1 MMTTETLS
9 TFETF
14 LAGHDEADWAKI
26 VRDLL
31 PSIHEVD
38 RNATE
43 IWFAFF
49 PLALL
54 RAFEQSDDPERLA
67 AQLLMQGRWL
77 LRDQIDTSH
86 AFLYGHRFWPE
97 VKRAVEEL
105 ASAADAPANLV
116 LASQIRETA
125 GRVAA
130 ALKVEQSLTIG
141 ITAVAFMTLRQV
153 GLAAFKAAP
162 GAVSIDKKHVRRS
175 PEDVVRERARDDRQ
189 GLFGFLRT
197 EDKRWTVV
205 WDEHDEER
213 RFKVLHLQEVASGA
227 ATDKRPWHELDTRC
241 TINEGPIPVQCRSAS
256 CGTCWVGV
264 LGGAEKLTEVAARE
278 RRKMP
283 EFGYLD
289 TDETRPLIRLSCQA
303 QATGA
308 LSIVIPPWNGVFGKY
323 LKRLEESGDTNAGT
337 NDNDAETNV
346 DDAETNGGDDARA
359 SEAGA

>member
-1 MMTTETLS
+1 MTTETLS

-14 LAGHDEADWAKI
+14 LGQHGEADWAKI
-26 VRDLL
+26 VSDLL

-49 PLALL
+49 PLALHK
-54 RAFEQSDDPERLA
+54 AFEQSDDPDALA
-67 AQLLMQGRWL
+67 QKLLMQGRWL
-77 LRDQIDTSH
+77 LKDQIDTSH

-105 ASAADAPANLV
+105 ASAPDAPPNLL

-130 ALKVEQSLTIG
+130 SSKVEQSLTLG
-141 ITAVAFMTLRQV
+141 ITAAAFMTLRQT

-162 GAVSIDKKHVRRS
+162 GEVSIDRAHSKRT
-175 PEDVVRERARDDRQ
+175 PDDILRERARDDRQ
-189 GLFGFLRT
+189 GLFGFLHT
-197 EDKRWTVV
+197 EDKRWTVA
-205 WDEHDEER
+205 WDERDEER
-213 RFKVLHLQEVASGA
+213 RFKVIHSQEVASGA

-241 TINEGPIPVQCRSAS
+241 TVDEGPIPVQWRSAS

-264 LGGAEKLTEVAARE
+264 LGGAEKLTAVAARE

-289 TDETRPLIRLSCQA
+289 TDDPRPLIRLSCQA

-308 LSIVIPPWNGVFGKY
+308 LSIVIPPWNGVYGKY
-323 LKRLEESGDTNAGT
+323 LKQLNEAGAGV
-337 NDNDAETNV
+337 DNVTD
-346 DDAETNGGDDARA
+346 GGDARA